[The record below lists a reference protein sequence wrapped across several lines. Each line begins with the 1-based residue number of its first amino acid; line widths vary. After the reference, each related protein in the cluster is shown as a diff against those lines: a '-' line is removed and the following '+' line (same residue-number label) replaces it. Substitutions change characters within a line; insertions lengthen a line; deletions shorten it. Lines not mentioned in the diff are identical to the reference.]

1 MRGLEGRHKQ
11 VVMAQRVKAL
21 QGSPGLAQ
29 LVWSLLLE
37 KRLKEAGESSLVC
50 LLSSCPCCMLL
61 VLPSGIVLACLTAL
75 DILLHKC
82 HLPQSEAT
90 AYKYKGMRFS
100 AAFQIRS
107 FLVQEVTLHCAV

>member
-37 KRLKEAGESSLVC
+37 KRLKEAGKSSLLSLPAEQLP
-50 LLSSCPCCMLL
+50 LLYAVGAAQRHCPRLSYSSGHTAPQ
-61 VLPSGIVLACLTAL
+61 VSPSS
-75 DILLHKC
+75 K
-82 HLPQSEAT
+82 
-90 AYKYKGMRFS
+90 
-100 AAFQIRS
+100 
-107 FLVQEVTLHCAV
+107 